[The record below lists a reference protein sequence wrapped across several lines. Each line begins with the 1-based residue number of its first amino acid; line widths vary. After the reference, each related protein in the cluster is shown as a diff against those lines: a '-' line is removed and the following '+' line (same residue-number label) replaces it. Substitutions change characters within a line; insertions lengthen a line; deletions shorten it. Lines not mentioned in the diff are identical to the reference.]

1 VFFPI
6 HHLWFATDCGNA
18 DEANPAFLSLFAG
31 TESGTGRRRGDEIV
45 RMYDA
50 LRPSLLGYLVG
61 LGLLREEAEDV
72 VQETFLRLLRSIEEV
87 QDEEH
92 LRPWIFRVAHNLTV
106 DQFRSGRYRADA
118 NSVELSTLHEV
129 LSYPGLSPE
138 ESAIK
143 QEQWRIARQAIERL
157 TPQQK
162 YVVLLRAEGLR
173 YREIGEV
180 LNLSTTRVGEI
191 VQRALVRLAGGE

>member
-1 VFFPI
+1 VLFPI
-6 HHLWFATDCGNA
+6 HHFGFASDGGNA
-18 DEANPAFLSLFAG
+18 DEARPAFLSLFAD
-31 TESGTGRRRGDEIV
+31 TESETKHRRGNEIV
-45 RMYDA
+45 RMYDT

-61 LGLLREEAEDV
+61 LGLGREEAEDV
-72 VQETFLRLLRSIEEV
+72 VQEAFLRLLRNAEEV

-118 NSVELSTLHEV
+118 NSVDLSSLHEV

-143 QEQWRIARQAIERL
+143 QEQWRLAREAIERL

-162 YVVLLRAEGLR
+162 YVVLLRTEGLR

-180 LNLSTTRVGEI
+180 LNLSTTRVGEL

>member
-1 VFFPI
+1 MLLPV
-6 HHLWFATDCGNA
+6 HHLWFATDGGNA
-18 DEANPAFLSLFAG
+18 NEATPAILSLFAN
-31 TESGTGRRRGDEIV
+31 TESGTMRKRGDEIV
-45 RMYDA
+45 RMYDT

-61 LGLLREEAEDV
+61 LGLVREEAEDV
-72 VQETFLRLLRSIEEV
+72 VQETFLRLLRSLEEV
-87 QDEEH
+87 QGEEH
-92 LRPWIFRVAHNLTV
+92 LRSWIFRVAHNLTV
-106 DQFRSGRYRADA
+106 DQFRSGRYRAAA
-118 NSVELSTLHEV
+118 NSVEFSALQEE

-143 QEQWRIARQAIERL
+143 QDQWRIARLAIDRL

-180 LNLSTTRVGEI
+180 LGLSTTRIAEL

>member
-1 VFFPI
+1 VFLPI
-6 HHLWFATDCGNA
+6 HHLRFATDGGNA
-18 DEANPAFLSLFAG
+18 DEARPAYLSLFANV
-31 TESGTGRRRGDEIV
+31 ESGTGRKRGDEIV
-45 RMYDA
+45 SMYDT
-50 LRPSLLGYLVG
+50 LRVSLLGYLVG
-61 LGLLREEAEDV
+61 LGLVREEAEDV
-72 VQETFLRLLRSIEEV
+72 VQETFLRLLRNLEEV
-87 QDEEH
+87 KDEEH
-92 LRPWIFRVAHNLTV
+92 LRPWIFRVAHNITV
-106 DQFRSGRYRADA
+106 DQFRSARRRADA
-118 NSVELSTLHEV
+118 NSVELSTLHEE
-129 LSYPGLSPE
+129 LSYTGLSPE

-180 LNLSTTRVGEI
+180 LNLSTTRVGEL